1 MKGYL
6 LRMAA
11 NAARPQSGIHP
22 MVGSIYAGTA
32 LAGTAF
38 AERGRAANS
47 IAVTEERL
55 IASSPEF
62 SRERED
68 VREGKS
74 DAMQFDIARSEERM
88 GERPANA
95 RRDEPAPFR
104 PLLSNAKQKTAGER
118 EDTFNNEGDES
129 RMREFH
135 YEPLLPHA
143 SLSPRVTAKVEARK
157 SDPVSRAH
165 PAEREPDKIEIHIGR
180 IEVTAVPQEAPRP
193 AATRA
198 RKSLNLGE
206 YLKRRDG
213 RAG

>member
-1 MKGYL
+1 MKGFL
-6 LRMAA
+6 QRMAA
-11 NAARPQSGIHP
+11 NAAGPQSGIHP

-32 LAGTAF
+32 LAGNAF
-38 AERGRAANS
+38 AERGRAADS
-47 IAVTEERL
+47 IADTEERL

-68 VREGKS
+68 FREGKS
-74 DAMQFDIARSEERM
+74 DAMRFDIARPEERM
-88 GERPANA
+88 GERPAGA

-104 PLLSNAKQKTAGER
+104 PLLSNAKQKTAGEK
-118 EDTFNNEGDES
+118 EDTFENEGDES
-129 RMREFH
+129 RMREHH
-135 YEPLLPHA
+135 YEPLLPHVPH
-143 SLSPRVTAKVEARK
+143 SPAITARVQAAK
-157 SDPVSRAH
+157 SDPVSRSA

-193 AATRA
+193 AAARA
-198 RKSLNLGE
+198 RKSLNLSE